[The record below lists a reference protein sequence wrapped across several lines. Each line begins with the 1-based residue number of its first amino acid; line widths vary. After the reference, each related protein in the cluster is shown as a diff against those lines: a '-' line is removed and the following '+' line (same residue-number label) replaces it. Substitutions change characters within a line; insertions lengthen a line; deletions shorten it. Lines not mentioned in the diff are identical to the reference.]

1 MQNMFIIHD
10 NKDFARGFLA
20 PFAMLREI
28 LRSFCGKGASGPD
41 TRFDGQVQPGRE
53 AVGAGGSFIWVDSLA
68 G

>member
-10 NKDFARGFLA
+10 NKDFARGFLT

-28 LRSFCGKGASGPD
+28 LWSFSGKGIPVRTPGLM
-41 TRFDGQVQPGRE
+41 GKVQPGQE
-53 AVGAGGSFIWVDSLA
+53 AVGAGGAFIWVDSLA

>member
-28 LRSFCGKGASGPD
+28 LWSFYGKGDSGPD
-41 TRFDGQVQPGRE
+41 ISFKRQVQPGQE
-53 AVGAGGSFIWVDSLA
+53 GVGAGGAFIWVDSLA